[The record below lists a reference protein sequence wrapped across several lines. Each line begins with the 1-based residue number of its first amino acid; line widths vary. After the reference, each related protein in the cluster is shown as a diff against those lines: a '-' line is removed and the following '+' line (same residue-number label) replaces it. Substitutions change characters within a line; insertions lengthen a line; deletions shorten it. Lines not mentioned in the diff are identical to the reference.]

1 MGGLHGKQGF
11 PKEKRSVQGSFVG
24 RLPKDLGLNK
34 HALDYST
41 LGQLLQLGAFFKG
54 IDSGKGPLIMVIV
67 FFQERLGM
75 SDSLGPAVSFEYE
88 KHRPCFLLSPAAKVI
103 LTLLE
108 AVAAQSDRVSYKR
121 NTKGKPQRLPSSNPT
136 PELMQVTGCHCFGIP

>member
-75 SDSLGPAVSFEYE
+75 SDSLQFPLNMKNIDPASFS
-88 KHRPCFLLSPAAKVI
+88 PLLLK
-103 LTLLE
+103 
-108 AVAAQSDRVSYKR
+108 
-121 NTKGKPQRLPSSNPT
+121 
-136 PELMQVTGCHCFGIP
+136 